1 MPGDRVTPPAKRF
14 GPSDCNLLLWLQRS
28 PSKAFME
35 MSAFQ
40 DKPLAVS
47 YIFFLLIF
55 VAVGVLQLTTVFVT
69 VLFAYLALRAL
80 SFGRYKWTSV
90 VLFVILLATLFY
102 GFAFFVNQAIIA
114 LPEIASKAIPVIVRY
129 ATERGIQLPFTDIES
144 LKSLALESVD
154 KTVVYLGGYARIAT
168 KEFVFVIVGVVVAV
182 SIFVNPNLDFDQTPR
197 PLNLYS
203 LYCAR
208 IAELF
213 CSFHENFERVM
224 SAQVIISGINT
235 VLTSAFVY
243 ASALPYATVV
253 IVLTFLCGLLPVIGN
268 LISNTIIVGIAF
280 TISPQFAGGALLFLV
295 AIHKLE
301 YFLNSKIIG
310 GRIRHPMWLML
321 LALLFGE
328 RLLGITGIILAP
340 VILSFIKVQ
349 ASKFAVQDALE
360 RKRTYESV
368 EK

>member
-1 MPGDRVTPPAKRF
+1 
-14 GPSDCNLLLWLQRS
+14 
-28 PSKAFME
+28 
-35 MSAFQ
+35 
-40 DKPLAVS
+40 
-47 YIFFLLIF
+47 
-55 VAVGVLQLTTVFVT
+55 
-69 VLFAYLALRAL
+69 
-80 SFGRYKWTSV
+80 
-90 VLFVILLATLFY
+90 
-102 GFAFFVNQAIIA
+102 
-114 LPEIASKAIPVIVRY
+114 
-129 ATERGIQLPFTDIES
+129 
-144 LKSLALESVD
+144 
-154 KTVVYLGGYARIAT
+154 
-168 KEFVFVIVGVVVAV
+168 
-182 SIFVNPNLDFDQTPR
+182 
-197 PLNLYS
+197 
-203 LYCAR
+203 
-208 IAELF
+208 
-213 CSFHENFERVM
+213 M

-280 TISPQFAGGALLFLV
+280 TISPQFAGGALFFLV